1 MTVKLTVFPTLA
13 EWTCAP
19 KGDFRGREGEALQ
32 TALFA
37 KELEILSAT
46 PQTQTDALVQLRFC
60 AIFLERNGGRT
71 GLAADA
77 IRNAANVLAVSLGAA
92 SPQYK
97 ATSPIDREALQ
108 TPPVSPADRQNRRFS
123 IDAL

>member
-13 EWTCAP
+13 EWTRLESAYHSAT
-19 KGDFRGREGEALQ
+19 KGDFRGGEELQ

-37 KELEILSAT
+37 KELEILSLR
-46 PQTQTDALVQLRFC
+46 PQTQTEALIQLRFC

-77 IRNAANVLAVSLGAA
+77 IRNAANVLAVR
-92 SPQYK
+92 P
-97 ATSPIDREALQ
+97 
-108 TPPVSPADRQNRRFS
+108 
-123 IDAL
+123 